1 MKNYTVVS
9 GDTIWKIVRNQYM
22 STIPNWTETL
32 GDCLVRYISLL
43 NGKDLSLYD
52 GVDSHVAADPD
63 SLKVNQ
69 VLIIPESIAEAAA
82 DPLFKTINDGA
93 CYALFNTAD
102 TFVAPAKKNTK
113 YLWWIGGGL
122 IALGAI
128 YFLTKKKKKKR

>member
-22 STIPNWTETL
+22 GTIPIWTETL

-43 NGKDLSLYD
+43 NGKNLSLYD
-52 GVDSHVAADPD
+52 GVDLHVAADPD

-93 CYALFNTAD
+93 CYALFNTSD
-102 TFVAPAKKNTK
+102 TFTPAKKDNK

-128 YFLTKKKKKKR
+128 YFLTKKKKGKRR